1 MKCFGS
7 GSKAL
12 INNGLRK
19 KCQFP
24 VGARGVKGGL
34 CQMCHDEILAKG
46 IVLSLFV
53 VVFAPKSCISVS
65 PDTCLLTKM
74 SVSGNWQAI

>member
-1 MKCFGS
+1 MSVFPSWRVVCRAVCVKCVMT
-7 GSKAL
+7 KYL
-12 INNGLRK
+12 
-19 KCQFP
+19 Q
-24 VGARGVKGGL
+24 
-34 CQMCHDEILAKG
+34 KG

-53 VVFAPKSCISVS
+53 VVFAPKSCISVF